1 MNKRLS
7 KKGLLVVYSGFSGV
21 GKGTIMKEMLKRE
34 ETFRLSVSATT
45 RAPRPGEVDG
55 REYYFITKEK
65 FLKMIDNDEFLEYA
79 QYADNYYGTPKKAVE
94 DMLNE
99 GYNVFLEIEVQGGLQ
114 IMEKC
119 PDCLSI
125 FIVPPSLEVLEQ
137 RLRGRGTETE
147 EVIEKRMKAAL
158 VEQEYTSRYDFVVE
172 NDIVEKTV
180 DDIINIVKKEKEKE
194 KRNN

>member
-1 MNKRLS
+1 MS

-34 ETFRLSVSATT
+34 ESFRLSVSATT

-79 QYADNYYGTPKKAVE
+79 QYADNYYGTPQKAVE

-99 GYNVFLEIEVQGGLQ
+99 GYNVFLEIEVQGGVQ

-147 EVIEKRMKAAL
+147 EVIEKRMKTAL
-158 VEQEYTSRYDFVVE
+158 VEQGYTSQYDFVVE

-180 DDIINIVKKEKEKE
+180 DDIINIVKTEKE
-194 KRNN
+194 KRNNYFS

>member
-1 MNKRLS
+1 MSNR
-7 KKGLLVVYSGFSGV
+7 GLLVVYSGFSGV

-45 RAPRPGEVDG
+45 REPRPGEVDG
-55 REYYFITKEK
+55 REYYFLTKEK
-65 FLKMIDNDEFLEYA
+65 FIEMIEKDEFLEYA

-180 DDIINIVKKEKEKE
+180 DDIINIVKKEKEK
-194 KRNN
+194 RNN

>member
-1 MNKRLS
+1 MSNR
-7 KKGLLVVYSGFSGV
+7 GLLVVYSGFSGV
-21 GKGTIMKEMLKRE
+21 GKGTVMKEMLKRE

-45 RAPRPGEVDG
+45 REPRPGEVDG
-55 REYYFITKEK
+55 REYYFLTKEK
-65 FLKMIDNDEFLEYA
+65 FLEMIEKDEFLEYA

-147 EVIEKRMKAAL
+147 EVIDKRMKAAL

-180 DDIINIVKKEKEKE
+180 DDIINIVKIEKE

>member
-1 MNKRLS
+1 MSNR
-7 KKGLLVVYSGFSGV
+7 GLLVVYSGFSGV
-21 GKGTIMKEMLKRE
+21 GKGTVMKEMLKRE
-34 ETFRLSVSATT
+34 ESFRLSVSATT
-45 RAPRPGEVDG
+45 REPRPGEVDG
-55 REYYFITKEK
+55 REYYFLTKEK
-65 FLKMIDNDEFLEYA
+65 FLEMIEKDEFLEYA

-180 DDIINIVKKEKEKE
+180 DDIINIVKKEKEK
-194 KRNN
+194 RNN

>member
-1 MNKRLS
+1 MSNR
-7 KKGLLVVYSGFSGV
+7 GLLVVYSGFSGV
-21 GKGTIMKEMLKRE
+21 GKGTIRKEMLKRE
-34 ETFRLSVSATT
+34 GSFRPSVSATT
-45 RAPRPGEVDG
+45 REPRPGEVDG
-55 REYYFITKEK
+55 REYYFLTKEK
-65 FLKMIDNDEFLEYA
+65 FLEMIEKDEFLEYA

-147 EVIEKRMKAAL
+147 EVIEKRMKTAL
-158 VEQEYTSRYDFVVE
+158 VEQGYTSQYDFVVE

-180 DDIINIVKKEKEKE
+180 DDIINIVKTEKE

>member
-1 MNKRLS
+1 MS

-21 GKGTIMKEMLKRE
+21 GKGTIMKEMLSRE
-34 ETFRLSVSATT
+34 ESFRLSVSATT

-99 GYNVFLEIEVQGGLQ
+99 GYNVFLEIEVQGGVQ

-147 EVIEKRMKAAL
+147 EVIGKRMKAAL
-158 VEQEYTSRYDFVVE
+158 DEQKYTSRYDFVVK
-172 NDIVEKTV
+172 NDIVEDAV
-180 DDIINIVKKEKEKE
+180 NDVINIVKTEKE

>member
-1 MNKRLS
+1 MS

-34 ETFRLSVSATT
+34 ESFRLSVSATT

-65 FLKMIDNDEFLEYA
+65 FLSMIDNDEFLEYA
-79 QYADNYYGTPKKAVE
+79 QYADNYYGTPQKAVE

-99 GYNVFLEIEVQGGLQ
+99 GYNVFLEIEVQGGVQ

-147 EVIEKRMKAAL
+147 EVIEKRMKTAL
-158 VEQEYTSRYDFVVE
+158 VEQGYTSQYDFVVE

-180 DDIINIVKKEKEKE
+180 DDIINIVKKEKEK
-194 KRNN
+194 RNN

>member
-1 MNKRLS
+1 MS

-34 ETFRLSVSATT
+34 ESFRLSVSATT

-79 QYADNYYGTPKKAVE
+79 QYADNYYGTPQKAVE

-99 GYNVFLEIEVQGGLQ
+99 GYNVFLEIEVQGGVQ

-147 EVIEKRMKAAL
+147 EVIEKRMKTAL
-158 VEQEYTSRYDFVVE
+158 VEQGYTSQYDFVVE

-180 DDIINIVKKEKEKE
+180 DDIINIVKTEKE

>member
-1 MNKRLS
+1 MS

-34 ETFRLSVSATT
+34 ESFRLSVSATT

-65 FLKMIDNDEFLEYA
+65 FLSMIDNDEFLEYA
-79 QYADNYYGTPKKAVE
+79 QYADNYYGTPQKAVE

-99 GYNVFLEIEVQGGLQ
+99 GYNVFLEIEVQGGVQ

-147 EVIEKRMKAAL
+147 EIIEKRMKTAL
-158 VEQEYTSRYDFVVE
+158 VEQGYTSQYDFVVE

-180 DDIINIVKKEKEKE
+180 DDIINIVKTEKE

>member
-1 MNKRLS
+1 MSNR
-7 KKGLLVVYSGFSGV
+7 GLLVVYSGFSGV
-21 GKGTIMKEMLKRE
+21 GKGTVMKEMLKRE

-45 RAPRPGEVDG
+45 REPRPGEVDG

-65 FLKMIDNDEFLEYA
+65 FLKMIEKDEFLEYA

-147 EVIEKRMKAAL
+147 EVIDKRMKAAL

-180 DDIINIVKKEKEKE
+180 DDIINIVKKEKEK
-194 KRNN
+194 RNN

>member
-1 MNKRLS
+1 MS

-99 GYNVFLEIEVQGGLQ
+99 GYNVFLEIEVQGGVQ

-158 VEQEYTSRYDFVVE
+158 DEQKYTSRYDFVVE

-180 DDIINIVKKEKEKE
+180 DDIINIVKTEKE

>member
-1 MNKRLS
+1 
-7 KKGLLVVYSGFSGV
+7 
-21 GKGTIMKEMLKRE
+21 
-34 ETFRLSVSATT
+34 
-45 RAPRPGEVDG
+45 
-55 REYYFITKEK
+55 
-65 FLKMIDNDEFLEYA
+65 
-79 QYADNYYGTPKKAVE
+79 
-94 DMLNE
+94 
-99 GYNVFLEIEVQGGLQ
+99 
-114 IMEKC
+114 MEKC

-180 DDIINIVKKEKEKE
+180 DDIINIVKKEKEK
-194 KRNN
+194 RNN

>member
-1 MNKRLS
+1 MS

-34 ETFRLSVSATT
+34 ESFRLSVSATT

-65 FLKMIDNDEFLEYA
+65 FLSMIDNDEFLEYA
-79 QYADNYYGTPKKAVE
+79 QYADNYYGTPQKAVE

-99 GYNVFLEIEVQGGLQ
+99 GYNVFLEIEVQGGVQ

-147 EVIEKRMKAAL
+147 EVIEKRMKTAL
-158 VEQEYTSRYDFVVE
+158 VEQGYTSQYDFVVE

-180 DDIINIVKKEKEKE
+180 DDIINIVKTEKE

>member
-1 MNKRLS
+1 MSNR
-7 KKGLLVVYSGFSGV
+7 GLLVVYSGFSGV

-34 ETFRLSVSATT
+34 ESFRLSVSATT

-79 QYADNYYGTPKKAVE
+79 QYADNYYGTPQKAVE

-99 GYNVFLEIEVQGGLQ
+99 GYNVFLEIEVQGGVQ

-180 DDIINIVKKEKEKE
+180 DDIINIVKKEKEK
-194 KRNN
+194 RNN

>member
-1 MNKRLS
+1 MSNR
-7 KKGLLVVYSGFSGV
+7 GLLVVYSGFSGV
-21 GKGTIMKEMLKRE
+21 GKGTVMKEMLKRE

-45 RAPRPGEVDG
+45 REPRPGEVDG
-55 REYYFITKEK
+55 REYYFLTKEK
-65 FLKMIDNDEFLEYA
+65 FVKMIEKDEFLEYA

-180 DDIINIVKKEKEKE
+180 DDIINIVKKEKEK
-194 KRNN
+194 RNN

>member
-1 MNKRLS
+1 MS

-45 RAPRPGEVDG
+45 REPRPGEVDG

-65 FLKMIDNDEFLEYA
+65 FLEMIEKDEFLEYA

-180 DDIINIVKKEKEKE
+180 DDIINIVKKEKEK
-194 KRNN
+194 RNN

>member
-7 KKGLLVVYSGFSGV
+7 NRGLLVVYSGFSGV

-45 RAPRPGEVDG
+45 REPRPGEVDG
-55 REYYFITKEK
+55 REYYFLTKEK
-65 FLKMIDNDEFLEYA
+65 FIEMIEKDEFLEYA

-180 DDIINIVKKEKEKE
+180 DDIINIVKKEKEK
-194 KRNN
+194 RNN

>member
-1 MNKRLS
+1 MSNR
-7 KKGLLVVYSGFSGV
+7 GLLVVYSGFSGV
-21 GKGTIMKEMLKRE
+21 GKGTVMKEMLKRE

-45 RAPRPGEVDG
+45 REPRPGEVDG

-65 FLKMIDNDEFLEYA
+65 FLKMIEKDKFLEYA

-180 DDIINIVKKEKEKE
+180 DDIINIVKKEKEK
-194 KRNN
+194 RNN

>member
-1 MNKRLS
+1 MSNR
-7 KKGLLVVYSGFSGV
+7 GLLVVYSGFSGV

-34 ETFRLSVSATT
+34 ESFRLSVSATT

-79 QYADNYYGTPKKAVE
+79 QYADNYYGTPQKAVE

-99 GYNVFLEIEVQGGLQ
+99 GYNVFLEIEVQGGVQ

-147 EVIEKRMKAAL
+147 EIIEKRMKTAL
-158 VEQEYTSRYDFVVE
+158 VEQGYTSQYDFVVE

-180 DDIINIVKKEKEKE
+180 DDIINIVKTEKE

>member
-1 MNKRLS
+1 MS

-65 FLKMIDNDEFLEYA
+65 FLEMIEKDEFLEYA

-94 DMLNE
+94 DMLNK
-99 GYNVFLEIEVQGGLQ
+99 GYNVFLEIEVQGGVQ

-180 DDIINIVKKEKEKE
+180 DDIINIVKKEKEK
-194 KRNN
+194 RNN

>member
-1 MNKRLS
+1 MS

-34 ETFRLSVSATT
+34 ESFRLSVSATT

-65 FLKMIDNDEFLEYA
+65 FLSMIDNDEFLEYA
-79 QYADNYYGTPKKAVE
+79 QYADNYYGTPQKAVE

-99 GYNVFLEIEVQGGLQ
+99 GYNVFLEIEVQGGVQ

-147 EVIEKRMKAAL
+147 EVIEKRMKTAL
-158 VEQEYTSRYDFVVE
+158 VEQGYTSQYDFVVE

-180 DDIINIVKKEKEKE
+180 DDIIDIVKTEKE

>member
-1 MNKRLS
+1 MSNR
-7 KKGLLVVYSGFSGV
+7 GLLVVYSGFSGV

-34 ETFRLSVSATT
+34 ESFRLSVSATT

-79 QYADNYYGTPKKAVE
+79 QYADNYYGTPQKAVE

-99 GYNVFLEIEVQGGLQ
+99 GYNVFLEIEVQGGVQ

-119 PDCLSI
+119 PDFLSI

-147 EVIEKRMKAAL
+147 EVIEKRMKTAL
-158 VEQEYTSRYDFVVE
+158 VEQGYTSQYDFVVE

-180 DDIINIVKKEKEKE
+180 DDIINIVKTEKE
-194 KRNN
+194 KRNNYFS

>member
-1 MNKRLS
+1 MSNR
-7 KKGLLVVYSGFSGV
+7 GLLVVYSGFSGV
-21 GKGTIMKEMLKRE
+21 GKGTVMKEMLKRE
-34 ETFRLSVSATT
+34 ETFRLSVSETT
-45 RAPRPGEVDG
+45 REPRPGEVDG
-55 REYYFITKEK
+55 REYYFLTKEK
-65 FLKMIDNDEFLEYA
+65 FLEMIEKDEFLEYA

-147 EVIEKRMKAAL
+147 EIIEKRMKTAL
-158 VEQEYTSRYDFVVE
+158 VEQGYTSQYDFVVE

-180 DDIINIVKKEKEKE
+180 DDIINIVKTEKE

>member
-1 MNKRLS
+1 MSNR
-7 KKGLLVVYSGFSGV
+7 GLLVVYSGFSGV

-45 RAPRPGEVDG
+45 REPRPGEVDG
-55 REYYFITKEK
+55 REYYFLTKEK
-65 FLKMIDNDEFLEYA
+65 FLEMIEKDEFLEYA

-180 DDIINIVKKEKEKE
+180 DDIINIVKKEKEK
-194 KRNN
+194 RNN

>member
-1 MNKRLS
+1 MS

-34 ETFRLSVSATT
+34 ESFRLSVSATT

-65 FLKMIDNDEFLEYA
+65 FLSMIDNDEFLEYA
-79 QYADNYYGTPKKAVE
+79 QYADNYYGTPQKAVE

-99 GYNVFLEIEVQGGLQ
+99 GYNVFLEIEVQGGVQ

-147 EVIEKRMKAAL
+147 EVIEKRMKTAL
-158 VEQEYTSRYDFVVE
+158 VEQGYTSQYDFVVE

-180 DDIINIVKKEKEKE
+180 DDIINIVKTEKK

>member
-1 MNKRLS
+1 MS

-21 GKGTIMKEMLKRE
+21 GKGTIMKEMLSRE
-34 ETFRLSVSATT
+34 ESFRLSVSATT

-99 GYNVFLEIEVQGGLQ
+99 GYNVFLEIEVQGGVQ

-119 PDCLSI
+119 SDCLSI

-158 VEQEYTSRYDFVVE
+158 DEQKYTSRYDFVVK
-172 NDIVEKTV
+172 NDIVEDAV
-180 DDIINIVKKEKEKE
+180 NDVINIVKTEKE

>member
-1 MNKRLS
+1 MSNR
-7 KKGLLVVYSGFSGV
+7 GLLVVYSGFSGV
-21 GKGTIMKEMLKRE
+21 GKGTVMKEMLKRE

-45 RAPRPGEVDG
+45 REPRPGEVDG
-55 REYYFITKEK
+55 REYYFLTKEK
-65 FLKMIDNDEFLEYA
+65 FLEMIEKDEFLEYA

-147 EVIEKRMKAAL
+147 EVIEMRMKAAL

-180 DDIINIVKKEKEKE
+180 DDIINIVKKEKEK
-194 KRNN
+194 RNN

>member
-1 MNKRLS
+1 MS

-34 ETFRLSVSATT
+34 ESFRLSVSATT

-79 QYADNYYGTPKKAVE
+79 QYADNYYGTPQKAVE

-99 GYNVFLEIEVQGGLQ
+99 GYNVFLEIEVQGGVQ

-180 DDIINIVKKEKEKE
+180 DDIINIVKKEKEK
-194 KRNN
+194 RNN

>member
-1 MNKRLS
+1 MS

-34 ETFRLSVSATT
+34 ESFRLSVSATT

-65 FLKMIDNDEFLEYA
+65 FLSMIDYDEFLEYA
-79 QYADNYYGTPKKAVE
+79 QYADNYYGTPQKAVE

-99 GYNVFLEIEVQGGLQ
+99 GYNVFLEIEVQGGVQ

-147 EVIEKRMKAAL
+147 EVIEKRMKTAL
-158 VEQEYTSRYDFVVE
+158 VEQGYTSQYDFVVE

-180 DDIINIVKKEKEKE
+180 DDIINIVKKEKEK
-194 KRNN
+194 RNN

>member
-1 MNKRLS
+1 MSNR
-7 KKGLLVVYSGFSGV
+7 GLLVVYSGFSGV
-21 GKGTIMKEMLKRE
+21 GKGTVMKEMLKRE

-45 RAPRPGEVDG
+45 REPRPGEVDG
-55 REYYFITKEK
+55 REYYFLTKDK
-65 FLKMIDNDEFLEYA
+65 FLKMIEKDEFLEYA

-180 DDIINIVKKEKEKE
+180 DDIINIVKKEKEK
-194 KRNN
+194 RNN

>member
-1 MNKRLS
+1 MSNR
-7 KKGLLVVYSGFSGV
+7 GLLVVYSGFSGV
-21 GKGTIMKEMLKRE
+21 GKGTVMKEMLKRE

-45 RAPRPGEVDG
+45 REPRPGEVDG
-55 REYYFITKEK
+55 REYYFLTKEK
-65 FLKMIDNDEFLEYA
+65 FLKMIEKDEFLEYA

-180 DDIINIVKKEKEKE
+180 DDIINIVKKEKEK
-194 KRNN
+194 RNN

>member
-34 ETFRLSVSATT
+34 ESFRLSVSATT

-79 QYADNYYGTPKKAVE
+79 QYADNYYGTPQKAVE

-99 GYNVFLEIEVQGGLQ
+99 GYNVFLEIEVQGGVQ

-147 EVIEKRMKAAL
+147 EIIEKRMKTAL
-158 VEQEYTSRYDFVVE
+158 VEQGYTSQYDFVVE

-180 DDIINIVKKEKEKE
+180 DDIINIVKTEKE